1 MKIPGSQP
9 TQRGIRHRRV
19 LTGVAT
25 LAIMVA
31 AHSSPVAATGGA
43 QTITLGESNTEAQR
57 AEVLEYLGAADA
69 DQVVII
75 SVGDTLRTMDGVFD
89 MSGVDSAY
97 SSTAMT
103 CDAEGSGIDVMTRN
117 IEVVPPELYALA
129 LLTAGM
135 SDVQLGVAAP
145 SDAPALGMTA
155 LTGVFK
161 SWDMVECSDT
171 GSDPARRQLALEEL
185 ALIAEIGQ
193 EPEAVRQTTLVVLD
207 TQRELLGGE
216 ITTDQLDQVVASRA
230 GEAGLDLSDDD
241 QAQIVSFL
249 SRLADA
255 DIDWG
260 LFTQGWSTE
269 YAGDGSGVVLTANQ
283 GAVAPVRGRVT
294 SAGARDREVPAGV
307 GGRTGPIEVAQAPDA
322 PVTPEATPPSLRD
335 LLPASTP
342 VAADDSSTG
351 IMGTV
356 SESGRDGLTR
366 WWPVALGL
374 GVLSLLVIG
383 ARRHPSEKATTW
395 FVSRGRMLWLGR
407 TVRRPAIV
415 QSRSRVRRVRVNRHS
430 PQN

>member
-1 MKIPGSQP
+1 MKIPRSQP
-9 TQRGIRHRRV
+9 PQREGRHRYL

-31 AHSSPVAATGGA
+31 AHSSPVAATDGI
-43 QTITLGESNTEAQR
+43 QTVSIGESNTETQR
-57 AEVLEYLGAADA
+57 AEVLEYLSASDA
-69 DQVVII
+69 DQVVTV
-75 SVGDTLRTMDGVFD
+75 SVDETLRTMDGVFD
-89 MSGVDSAY
+89 LSGVDSAY

-129 LLTAGM
+129 LVTAGM
-135 SDVQLGVAAP
+135 SDVRLGVAAP

-161 SWDMVECSDT
+161 TWDMAPCSDS
-171 GSDPARRQLALEEL
+171 GGDPERRQLALEEL

-193 EPEAVRQTTLVVLD
+193 EPEAVRQTTLVVLE

-230 GEAGLDLSDDD
+230 EEAGLDLSDDD
-241 QAQIVSFL
+241 QAQIVDFL
-249 SRLADA
+249 GRLVDA

-260 LFTQGWSTE
+260 LFTRGWSTE
-269 YAGDGSGVVLTANQ
+269 YAEDGSGVVLTANEETL
-283 GAVAPVRGRVT
+283 APARGRVSPT
-294 SAGARDREVPAGV
+294 GIDEREVPAGV
-307 GGRTGPIEVAQAPDA
+307 GGRTGPIEVAQAPDV

-342 VAADDSSTG
+342 VAADDASTG

-356 SESGRDGLTR
+356 SESGRDGLAR

-407 TVRRPAIV
+407 TVRRPAII
-415 QSRSRVRRVRVNRHS
+415 QSRSRTRRVRVNRHS
-430 PQN
+430 TQN